1 MLRICYRSE
10 NRIVSNLYFTKS
22 KMSHPRN
29 FDMDALRTMVVGVE
43 LGGFSHAAARLNRSP
58 SAVSMQLRKLESQ
71 AGQPLFKRHGRGL
84 APTEAGDVLL
94 QYARRVLALNDEL
107 GCALGAVNT
116 RTAMRVGIPQ
126 DFADVI
132 LQDLLTRYAGVRP
145 HVQVQVKAG
154 RNFELA
160 ADVASGK
167 LDAAVAFAKP
177 GAGSGERIATIP
189 AVWLGCAPALDR
201 LGVQSV
207 VPLAVFDGPCLFR
220 DMAIDSLSQAGI
232 AWRLAMTTP
241 SLASLWCGMRA
252 GLGVTVRTL
261 LATPDGLGAMS
272 GAPPLGSV
280 DVVLHRAAH
289 AEDDAQALADLL
301 REVIVAQ
308 CRTPR
313 KRPVRGGRVRLS

>member
-1 MLRICYRSE
+1 
-10 NRIVSNLYFTKS
+10 
-22 KMSHPRN
+22 MSHPLN

-43 LGGFSHAAARLNRSP
+43 LGGFSHAAARLHRSP

-84 APTEAGDVLL
+84 VPTEAGNVLL

-107 GCALGAVNT
+107 GSALGAVNT
-116 RTAMRVGIPQ
+116 RAAMRVGIPQ

-132 LQDLLTRYAGVRP
+132 LQDLLARYADVKP
-145 HVQVQVKAG
+145 QVQVEVKAG

-177 GAGSGERIATIP
+177 GTGGGERIATIP
-189 AVWLGCAPALDR
+189 AVWLACLPALHR
-201 LGVQSV
+201 LDAQST

-220 DMAIDSLSQAGI
+220 DMAIDSLSRAGV
-232 AWRLAMTTP
+232 AWRIAMTTP

-252 GLGVTVRTL
+252 GLGVTARTA
-261 LATPDGLGAMS
+261 LAPPDGLGMMT
-272 GAPPLGSV
+272 GAPPLGFV
-280 DVVLHRAAH
+280 DVVLHRAAR
-289 AEDDAQALADLL
+289 ADDDAHALADLL

-308 CRTPR
+308 CRAAR
-313 KRPVRGGRVRLS
+313 KRPVRSARAKSS